1 MVTMGKVIINVY
13 KPKNW
18 TSFDVVA
25 KVRNLAKTKKVGHSG
40 TLDPLAEGV
49 LVVLTEK
56 DTKIQDT
63 FRDLPKEYYF
73 EFIAGVTTP
82 SADLES
88 IPKYV
93 STPDIEKIK
102 ELAPQISKRFV
113 GQIEQTAPLFS
124 AKKVN
129 GKRLYSLARSSDQ
142 EAKDRALSSLPRFT
156 VTIYELI
163 YKDCTEQS
171 IETDQGVKKLP
182 VLAWQVKCSAG
193 TYVRT
198 LAEDLA
204 SALQTNAVVS
214 KLVRTA
220 IGNYKIEDSVKIE
233 DLSF

>member
-1 MVTMGKVIINVY
+1 MIINVY

-18 TSFDVVA
+18 TSFDIVA

-49 LVVLTEK
+49 LIVLTEK

-88 IPKYV
+88 LPKYV
-93 STPDIEKIK
+93 NAPNIEKIK
-102 ELAPQISKRFV
+102 ELAPQLSGRFV
-113 GQIEQTAPLFS
+113 GQIEQTAPIFS

-129 GKRLYSLARSSDQ
+129 GQRLYSVARSSDQ
-142 EAKDRALSSLPRFT
+142 ETKEKTLSSLPKFT
-156 VTIYELI
+156 VTIYELN
-163 YKDCTEQS
+163 YKGCTEQS
-171 IETDQGVKKLP
+171 IVTDQGVVKLP
-182 VLAWQVKCSAG
+182 VLAWHVKCSSG
-193 TYVRT
+193 TYIRT

-204 SALQTNAVVS
+204 VALQTKAVVS
-214 KLVRTA
+214 KLVRIA
-220 IGNYKIEDSVKIE
+220 IGNHKIEDSVKIE
-233 DLSF
+233 DLRF